1 MCDSRFVQCR
11 VIDYFKEC
19 GVKIISGSTAL
30 VEYKKGSAIMCLPF
44 GLNPEQCTRSDWDTV
59 HHLKEKDFTNNSY
72 IFKLE
77 E

>member
-1 MCDSRFVQCR
+1 MNL
-11 VIDYFKEC
+11 KEY

>member
-1 MCDSRFVQCR
+1 MNL
-11 VIDYFKEC
+11 KEC